1 LMASAT
7 GVRIKAPSWRAK
19 RGHPAVPPQ
28 SPVRKP
34 TITAALDG
42 FAALAVT
49 VAAIAALSPAQAA
62 SRHDPDAPLPHD
74 GLQPLGSPGIHAS
87 GNDCAPDQAEAAWSR
102 DHRLLGYYCVR
113 PRTR

>member
-1 LMASAT
+1 M
-7 GVRIKAPSWRAK
+7 K
-19 RGHPAVPPQ
+19 RLLV
-28 SPVRKP
+28 V
-34 TITAALDG
+34 
-42 FAALAVT
+42 LAVF
-49 VAAIAALSPAQAA
+49 ASPAQAA